1 MARRQGRKRG
11 ASYAPRLIIMAK
23 SPVLGLAKRR
33 LAREIG
39 GTRAIRFYRVCL
51 SHTLLRLASDRRWQ
65 TTLGVTPDKD
75 AAQRLWPSRRAPRL
89 RQGNG
94 DLGARMQRLFNRLP
108 PGPAIVVGSDIPAI
122 SPLHIAQ
129 AFRLLRR
136 ADAVLGPA
144 PDGGYWLVGL
154 KRTPKILAPFASVRW
169 SGQHALADT
178 VGNLK
183 GKGIVYAAT
192 LCDVDTADNFRS
204 ERVRAERL
212 IPPRS

>member
-1 MARRQGRKRG
+1 MARRRGRKRG

-65 TTLGVTPDKD
+65 TTLGVTPGKG
-75 AAQRLWPSRRAPRL
+75 AAQSLWPSRRAPRL

-108 PGPAIVVGSDIPAI
+108 PGPAIIVGSDIPAI

-129 AFRLLRR
+129 AFRLLGR

-144 PDGGYWLVGL
+144 PDGGYWLIGL
-154 KRTPKILAPFASVRW
+154 KRTPKILSPFAGVRW
-169 SGQHALADT
+169 SGEHVLADT
-178 VGNLK
+178 IANLK
-183 GKGIVYAAT
+183 DGRVVYAAK
-192 LCDVDTADNFRS
+192 LSDVDDGES
-204 ERVRAERL
+204 YERERASAERL